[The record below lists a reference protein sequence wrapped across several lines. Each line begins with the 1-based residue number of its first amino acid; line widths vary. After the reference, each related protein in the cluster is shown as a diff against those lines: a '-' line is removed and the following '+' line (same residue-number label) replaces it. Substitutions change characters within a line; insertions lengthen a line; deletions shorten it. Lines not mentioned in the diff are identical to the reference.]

1 MRRVRAYASNSL
13 EVDFMPSSV
22 FQLAPNVYNQLS
34 LRWTPF
40 GDAGTRKSHVHLVD
54 VDTKQ
59 LVCAWLLTAVASPP
73 QVTKEFDVDVVL
85 NQPAHKKVSYDN
97 PWDRKQT
104 YRLRSSNPNVMR
116 PKMDRVQIEPH
127 GRVYIRIYIAPME
140 MRGVSEVFLMVN
152 DESDQNDECFR
163 IIINADY

>member
-1 MRRVRAYASNSL
+1 MISTFLVARRGRTRSL
-13 EVDFMPSSV
+13 IPRSSPR
-22 FQLAPNVYNQLS
+22 LAGHPDAMHPVAGS
-34 LRWTPF
+34 LRPRRRWTPF

-116 PKMDRVQIEPH
+116 PKMDRVPCSN
-127 GRVYIRIYIAPME
+127 G
-140 MRGVSEVFLMVN
+140 L
-152 DESDQNDECFR
+152 
-163 IIINADY
+163 